1 MTRTHAQWSA
11 KLHTS
16 GMGHNDVVA
25 LLNDWQEERKYL
37 VEKLRDAAAKLN
49 VLATTVE
56 KQLPYTEST
65 F

>member
-16 GMGHNDVVA
+16 GLGHNDVVA
-25 LLNDWQEERKYL
+25 LLKDWQDEREYL
-37 VEKLRDAAAKLN
+37 VEKVRDAAAKLN
-49 VLATTVE
+49 ALATCVE
-56 KQLPYTEST
+56 EQLPCTELP

>member
-16 GMGHNDVVA
+16 GLGHNDVVA
-25 LLNDWQEERKYL
+25 LLKDWQDEREYL
-37 VEKLRDAAAKLN
+37 VEKVRDAAAKLN
-49 VLATTVE
+49 ALATLVE
-56 KQLPYTEST
+56 EQLPYTELP

>member
-1 MTRTHAQWSA
+1 MTHTQAQWSA

-16 GMGHNDVVA
+16 GLGHNDVVA
-25 LLNDWQEERKYL
+25 LLRDWQDEREYL
-37 VEKLRDAAAKLN
+37 VEKVRDAAAKLSA
-49 VLATTVE
+49 LAIVVE